1 MFRKVITRNLERNN
15 YMTYSIN
22 TLKYTA
28 RKVVDINGQIF
39 KVRRFTTDE
48 QFRLSELQEQV
59 NSNGA
64 KMTTAE
70 AKKTYEAGL
79 DMFFNLFD
87 DVKKAKEILK
97 DISMQDLADMYKEIM
112 ENANVDIEQ

>member
-1 MFRKVITRNLERNN
+1 
-15 YMTYSIN
+15 
-22 TLKYTA
+22 
-28 RKVVDINGQIF
+28 
-39 KVRRFTTDE
+39 
-48 QFRLSELQEQV
+48 
-59 NSNGA
+59 
-64 KMTTAE
+64 MTTAE

-112 ENANVDIEQ
+112 ENANDDIEQ